1 MASVSCLTVAMIN
14 WPAIFRLTRILIP
27 SGVRTKVIPI
37 MLPANV
43 RSIRRRSVSV
53 RKMIT
58 TSNAIRLN
66 GVLITGIT
74 HKLVPCRPLL
84 TDNVRTAS
92 LITNNVKK
100 TGRAL
105 VGKPD
110 MSIHVRRGGCML
122 LQTVASG
129 TVPTASAVPLRPRPV
144 VPATMP

>member
-1 MASVSCLTVAMIN
+1 MSTLT
-14 WPAIFRLTRILIP
+14 P

-53 RKMIT
+53 KKMIII
-58 TSNAIRLN
+58 SNAIRLN
-66 GVLITGIT
+66 GVPTTGIT
-74 HKLVPCRPLL
+74 LRPALCRPLL
-84 TDNVRTAS
+84 MDSARTAS

-110 MSIHVRRGGCML
+110 MSILVLRGGCIKDPNSVSGIL
-122 LQTVASG
+122 LMALV
-129 TVPTASAVPLRPRPV
+129 VPLRLRPV

>member
-1 MASVSCLTVAMIN
+1 MSTLT
-14 WPAIFRLTRILIP
+14 P

-66 GVLITGIT
+66 GVPITDIT
-74 HKLVPCRPLL
+74 PRPVLCRPLL

-110 MSIHVRRGGCML
+110 MSIHVRRGGFMPP
-122 LQTVASG
+122 QTVVSG
-129 TVPTASAVPLRPRPV
+129 TVLTASAVPLHLRPV
-144 VPATMP
+144 VRPIIP

>member
-1 MASVSCLTVAMIN
+1 MST
-14 WPAIFRLTRILIP
+14 PTP

-58 TSNAIRLN
+58 PSNAIRLN
-66 GVLITGIT
+66 GVLITGIIL
-74 HKLVPCRPLL
+74 KLVPCRPLL
-84 TDNVRTAS
+84 TGSVRTAS
-92 LITNNVKK
+92 LITKDVKK

-110 MSIHVRRGGCML
+110 MSILVLRGGCIKDPNSVSGIL
-122 LQTVASG
+122 LMALVL
-129 TVPTASAVPLRPRPV
+129 PLRLRPV

>member
-1 MASVSCLTVAMIN
+1 MSTLT
-14 WPAIFRLTRILIP
+14 P

-66 GVLITGIT
+66 GVPIMVIILRPA
-74 HKLVPCRPLL
+74 LCRPLL

-110 MSIHVRRGGCML
+110 MSTPVLRGGYMP
-122 LQTVASG
+122 LQTVVSG
-129 TVPTASAVPLRPRPV
+129 TVPTASAVPLPPRPV

>member
-1 MASVSCLTVAMIN
+1 MST
-14 WPAIFRLTRILIP
+14 PTP

-53 RKMIT
+53 RKMIII
-58 TSNAIRLN
+58 SNAIRLN
-66 GVLITGIT
+66 GVPIMVIIPRPAL
-74 HKLVPCRPLL
+74 CRPLL

-110 MSIHVRRGGCML
+110 MSIPVRRGGCMP
-122 LQTVASG
+122 LQTVVSG

>member
-1 MASVSCLTVAMIN
+1 MST
-14 WPAIFRLTRILIP
+14 PTP

-66 GVLITGIT
+66 GVPITGIT
-74 HKLVPCRPLL
+74 LKPVRCLRLL
-84 TDNVRTAS
+84 TDSVRTAS

-110 MSIHVRRGGCML
+110 MSIHVLPDGYML
-122 LQTVASG
+122 LQTAVSG
-129 TVPTASAVPLRPRPV
+129 IILTASAVPLRLRPV
-144 VPATMP
+144 VRPIIP

>member
-1 MASVSCLTVAMIN
+1 MST
-14 WPAIFRLTRILIP
+14 PTP

-53 RKMIT
+53 RKMIII
-58 TSNAIRLN
+58 SNAIRLN
-66 GVLITGIT
+66 GVPITGIT
-74 HKLVPCRPLL
+74 PRPALCRPLL

-110 MSIHVRRGGCML
+110 MSILVLRGGCIKDPNSVSGIL
-122 LQTVASG
+122 LMALV
-129 TVPTASAVPLRPRPV
+129 VPLRLRPV

>member
-1 MASVSCLTVAMIN
+1 MSTLT
-14 WPAIFRLTRILIP
+14 P

-66 GVLITGIT
+66 GVLITGIIL
-74 HKLVPCRPLL
+74 KLVPCRPLL
-84 TDNVRTAS
+84 TGSVRTAS

-100 TGRAL
+100 TGRAPA
-105 VGKPD
+105 VKPD
-110 MSIHVRRGGCML
+110 MSTPVLRGGCML
-122 LQTVASG
+122 LQTV
-129 TVPTASAVPLRPRPV
+129 VLMINLTASAVRLRLRPV
-144 VPATMP
+144 VHPIIP

>member
-1 MASVSCLTVAMIN
+1 MSTLT
-14 WPAIFRLTRILIP
+14 P

-37 MLPANV
+37 MLQVNV

-53 RKMIT
+53 RKMIII
-58 TSNAIRLN
+58 SNAIRLN
-66 GVLITGIT
+66 GVLITVIT
-74 HKLVPCRPLL
+74 PRPVLCRPLL
-84 TDNVRTAS
+84 TGNVRTAS

-110 MSIHVRRGGCML
+110 MSILVLRGGCIKDPNSVSGIL
-122 LQTVASG
+122 LMALV
-129 TVPTASAVPLRPRPV
+129 VPLRLRPV

>member
-1 MASVSCLTVAMIN
+1 MST
-14 WPAIFRLTRILIP
+14 PTP
-27 SGVRTKVIPI
+27 SGARTKVIPI

-43 RSIRRRSVSV
+43 RSIRRRLVSV

-66 GVLITGIT
+66 GVLITGIIL
-74 HKLVPCRPLL
+74 KLVPCRPLL
-84 TDNVRTAS
+84 TGSVRTAS

-110 MSIHVRRGGCML
+110 MSILVLRGGFMPQ
-122 LQTVASG
+122 QTVVSG
-129 TVPTASAVPLRPRPV
+129 TVPTASAVPLRLLPDARP
-144 VPATMP
+144 AMP

>member
-1 MASVSCLTVAMIN
+1 MST
-14 WPAIFRLTRILIP
+14 PTP

-66 GVLITGIT
+66 GVPTTDITPRPV
-74 HKLVPCRPLL
+74 LCRPLL

-100 TGRAL
+100 TGRAPA
-105 VGKPD
+105 VKPD
-110 MSIHVRRGGCML
+110 MSTPVLRGGCML
-122 LQTVASG
+122 LQTV
-129 TVPTASAVPLRPRPV
+129 VLMINLTASAVRLRLRPV
-144 VPATMP
+144 VHPIIP

>member
-1 MASVSCLTVAMIN
+1 MSTMTLN
-14 WPAIFRLTRILIP
+14 
-27 SGVRTKVIPI
+27 GVRKKVIPI

-53 RKMIT
+53 RKMIII
-58 TSNAIRLN
+58 SNAIRLN
-66 GVLITGIT
+66 GVPITGIT
-74 HKLVPCRPLL
+74 PRPVHYRPLL
-84 TDNVRTAS
+84 TGNVRTAS

-129 TVPTASAVPLRPRPV
+129 TVPTASAVPLHPRPV
-144 VPATMP
+144 APATMP

>member
-1 MASVSCLTVAMIN
+1 MSTLT
-14 WPAIFRLTRILIP
+14 P

-66 GVLITGIT
+66 GVLITGIIL
-74 HKLVPCRPLL
+74 KLVPCRPLL
-84 TDNVRTAS
+84 TGSVRTAS

-105 VGKPD
+105 VVKPD
-110 MSIHVRRGGCML
+110 MSTPVLRGGFMPP
-122 LQTVASG
+122 QSVVSG
-129 TVPTASAVPLRPRPV
+129 TVLTASAVPLHLRPV
-144 VPATMP
+144 VRPIIP

>member
-1 MASVSCLTVAMIN
+1 MST
-14 WPAIFRLTRILIP
+14 PTP
-27 SGVRTKVIPI
+27 SGAKTKVIPI

-53 RKMIT
+53 KKMIIIL
-58 TSNAIRLN
+58 NAIRLN
-66 GVLITGIT
+66 GVPIMVIIL
-74 HKLVPCRPLL
+74 KLVPCRPLL
-84 TDNVRTAS
+84 TGSVRTAS

-100 TGRAL
+100 TDLVL
-105 VGKPD
+105 VGKPV
-110 MSIHVRRGGCML
+110 MSILVLRGGCML